1 MGMGVTLTAASNAL
15 FIERQWSPGM
25 EEQME
30 DRVHRIGQK
39 RGVIVWY
46 MQIEDTID
54 ERMSKVVENKR
65 GIITEILDESRG
77 ESIEGSSL
85 VDEVLESYL

>member
-1 MGMGVTLTAASNAL
+1 MGMGVTLTAASNSL
-15 FIERQWSPGM
+15 FVERQWSPSM

-39 RGVIVWY
+39 RGVIIWY

-54 ERMSKVVENKR
+54 ERMSKVVEKKR
-65 GIITEILDESRG
+65 GIITEILDG
-77 ESIEGSSL
+77 EKGQATEGSSL
-85 VDEVLESYL
+85 IDDVLQSYI